1 LRAQVNTEQVLYG
14 LKRLILFDAIGA
26 PLKLPYRQF
35 VKRKK

>member
-1 LRAQVNTEQVLYG
+1 

-26 PLKLPYRQF
+26 PLKLPHRQL